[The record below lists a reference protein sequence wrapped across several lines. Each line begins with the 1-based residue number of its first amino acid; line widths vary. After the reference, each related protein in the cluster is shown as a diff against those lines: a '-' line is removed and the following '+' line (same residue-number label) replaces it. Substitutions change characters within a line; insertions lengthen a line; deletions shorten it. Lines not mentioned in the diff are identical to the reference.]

1 MLRIIVLTLLFIAS
15 CSVKVFPEEKI
26 TLRALDAKV
35 DTSYTGEPIRLGD
48 IEISNM
54 FTSERI
60 MYKEKNRFGYF
71 AKNKWIC
78 SPDCMFE
85 RLLLRNFSYLG
96 DKGSLELSLEI
107 LDLYVD
113 FSGRKPRVVLTV
125 RAELRKGSEVRRKL
139 FHFER
144 ESGNSEEEIF
154 GAFNIV
160 TQDFL
165 KGLDLWLKEI
175 NEKD

>member
-48 IEISNM
+48 IETTDM
-54 FTSERI
+54 FATEKI
-60 MYKEKNRFGYF
+60 MYKEKDRFGYF
-71 AKNKWIC
+71 AKSKWSC
-78 SPDCMFE
+78 PPDCMFE
-85 RLLLRNFSYLG
+85 RLLLREFSYIG
-96 DKGSLELSLEI
+96 DKGKSELSLKI

-113 FSGRKPRVVLTV
+113 FSEEKPKVIFTV
-125 RAELRKGSEVRRKL
+125 RAELRKGSKTTHKL

-154 GAFNIV
+154 GAFNVV